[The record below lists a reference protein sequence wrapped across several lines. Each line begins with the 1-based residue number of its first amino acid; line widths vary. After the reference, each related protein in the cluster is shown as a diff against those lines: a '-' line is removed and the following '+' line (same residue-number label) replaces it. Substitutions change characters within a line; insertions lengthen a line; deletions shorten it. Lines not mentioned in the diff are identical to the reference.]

1 MNFLEKVFNWMLVIG
16 LIFMFGR
23 IITLVFK
30 SMDIPFTTFFIDYNP
45 LPIIVLI
52 AGAIGSNVMK
62 GINKNRLHETGE

>member
-52 AGAIGSNVMK
+52 VGAIGSNVMK